1 MDFGLCVVGCGGYT
15 QMVMEEFLDLPEK
28 VNLFFASRDLQKS
41 KEYAQKYKATD
52 YFGDYEHAARDP
64 RVNAMYFITPHD
76 VHLENVKL
84 ATKYKK
90 DILLEKPIARTLK
103 EGRQILKITKDN
115 NICLLYT
122 SPSQRDAT
130 LSRMPSS
137 A

>member
-90 DILLEKPIARTLK
+90 YPDFQLHLNQCLVFQKNIFFRFLDFFIFF
-103 EGRQILKITKDN
+103 RQ
-115 NICLLYT
+115 
-122 SPSQRDAT
+122 
-130 LSRMPSS
+130 
-137 A
+137 